1 MGMGENL
8 TRQFMDGEINSV
20 LKAIVNR
27 GIEKKLANY
36 PVSRNL
42 IEILLDSGIRIASS
56 SKTIPWSYVVIQD
69 DDYITYLQDYAKAF
83 NHIHSDND
91 EANANEIFD
100 SSAHSSD
107 TLIVLYANV
116 ENSFSLNDCWQ
127 SVENIL
133 LAGSALGLNVSI
145 DCSLIRL
152 LNSIKLKQELNVPE
166 NLSVLYVLRIGSY
179 INTYLPA
186 TINKPT
192 VWSWLNKYS

>member
-1 MGMGENL
+1 MEENL
-8 TRQFMDGEINSV
+8 KRQFMDGEMSPV

-27 GIEKKLANY
+27 GIEKRVANY

-42 IEILLDSGIRIASS
+42 IEILLDSGMRIASS

-69 DDYITYLQDYAKAF
+69 EDYITYLQDYAKAF

-91 EANANEIFD
+91 EANAID
-100 SSAHSSD
+100 SLVSGTNSSD
-107 TLIVLYANV
+107 TLIVFYANV
-116 ENSFSLNDCWQ
+116 EKSFSLNDCWQ

-145 DCSLIRL
+145 DCSMLRL
-152 LNSIKLKQELNVPE
+152 LNSIKFKQELNVPE
-166 NLSVLYVLRIGSY
+166 NLSVLYVLHIGSY

-186 TINKPT
+186 TIHKPT
-192 VWSWLNKYS
+192 VWRWLDKYS

>member
-1 MGMGENL
+1 MGESL
-8 TRQFMDGEINSV
+8 KRQFMDGEINCV

-42 IEILLDSGIRIASS
+42 IEILLDSGMRISS
-56 SKTIPWSYVVIQD
+56 YSKKIPWSYVVIQD
-69 DDYITYLQDYAKAF
+69 EDYITYLQDYAKAF
-83 NHIHSDND
+83 NHIHSGNA
-91 EANANEIFD
+91 EANANNSFD
-100 SSAHSSD
+100 SRTHSSD

-116 ENSFSLNDCWQ
+116 ENSFSLNKCWQ

-133 LAGSALGLNVSI
+133 LAGRALGLNVSI
-145 DCSLIRL
+145 DCSLLRL

-166 NLSVLYVLRIGSY
+166 NLSVLYVLHIASY

-192 VWSWLNKYS
+192 VWSWLDKYS

>member
-1 MGMGENL
+1 
-8 TRQFMDGEINSV
+8 MDGEINSV

-42 IEILLDSGIRIASS
+42 IEILLDSGMRIASS

-69 DDYITYLQDYAKAF
+69 EDYITYLQDYAKAF

-91 EANANEIFD
+91 ETNAIEIFD
-100 SSAHSSD
+100 SLVPSSD

-145 DCSLIRL
+145 DCSLLRL

-166 NLSVLYVLRIGSY
+166 NLSVLYVLHIGSY

-192 VWSWLNKYS
+192 VWSWLDKYS

>member
-42 IEILLDSGIRIASS
+42 IEILLDAGMRIASS
-56 SKTIPWSYVVIQD
+56 SKIIPWSYVVIQD
-69 DDYITYLQDYAKAF
+69 EDYITYLQDYAKAF

-100 SSAHSSD
+100 SPAYSSD

-145 DCSLIRL
+145 DCLLLRL

-179 INTYLPA
+179 VNTYFSA

-192 VWSWLNKYS
+192 VWSWLDKYS

>member
-1 MGMGENL
+1 
-8 TRQFMDGEINSV
+8 MDGKINSV

-27 GIEKKLANY
+27 GIEKNLANY

-42 IEILLDSGIRIASS
+42 IEILLDSGMRIASS

-69 DDYITYLQDYAKAF
+69 EDYITYLQDYAKAF

-100 SSAHSSD
+100 SPAHSSD

-145 DCSLIRL
+145 DCSLLRL

-179 INTYLPA
+179 VNTFFPA

-192 VWSWLNKYS
+192 VWSWLDKYS